1 LPELDNILETQRFAH
16 ESAGPA
22 PSGPL
27 AAWRYRV
34 AVTQHHGGVYRMA
47 RALLG
52 NGAEAEDVTQE
63 TFIRYWQQG
72 AGVRRPREWLM
83 KVARNACLDRLRKAG
98 RFVSDDNGEL
108 VERPD
113 DHDPAWHYEQR
124 ELAAQ
129 LKSAIETLTEPQRS
143 LVLLFDVQGM
153 SVSECARVVGL
164 NVNQVKV
171 YLHRARRRLRLKLEE
186 SK

>member
-1 LPELDNILETQRFAH
+1 MPELDNILETQGFA
-16 ESAGPA
+16 AGSVEPVA
-22 PSGPL
+22 SGPL
-27 AAWRYRV
+27 AAWRYRL

-52 NGAEAEDVTQE
+52 SSAEAEDVTQE
-63 TFIRYWQQG
+63 AFIRYWQQG
-72 AGVRRPREWLM
+72 ASVRRPREWLM
-83 KVARNACLDRLRKAG
+83 KVARNGCLDRLRKAG
-98 RFVSDDNGEL
+98 RFVSDDHEVL
-108 VERPD
+108 IERPD

-129 LKSAIETLTEPQRS
+129 LQSAIETLTEPQRS
-143 LVLLFDVQGM
+143 LVVLFDVQGM
-153 SVSECARVVGL
+153 SANECARIVGL

-171 YLHRARRRLRLKLEE
+171 YLHRARRRLRLELEE